1 MRIGIDGR
9 ELLGNRTG
17 VGRYLAEL
25 CAEWLT
31 SPAASRHEFV
41 VYTAPP
47 DNAIAGLGPPFLDG
61 VTGPFQH
68 RSVPGRSGTAW
79 EQLAL
84 PAAAARDDL
93 DVFFAPAYSAPLRL
107 RTPVVVTMHDV
118 SFAAHPEWFP
128 WREGMRRRWLAGR
141 SMARADAIIAVSAF
155 TRDEVL
161 QFFSIPSDRIH
172 VVRSGIRPRSST
184 PGSETPH
191 PLVLYVGSIFNR
203 RNLPTL
209 VRAFAKVRDVV
220 GGLRLAVVGDD
231 RTYPREDLPS
241 LLATTGTAEAVDLR
255 SYVSESDLDGLYGR
269 ARVFAFLSEYEGFG
283 LTPLEAMAAGVP
295 VIVADTPV
303 ARELYAD
310 AAVFVPVRDIRATA
324 AALQSLLQDDT
335 AWATQRDRGTQ
346 VARTF
351 AWARAASETLDVLEA
366 SGRSQS
372 R

>member
-25 CAEWLT
+25 CAEWLS
-31 SPAASRHEFV
+31 SPEASRHEFI
-41 VYTAPP
+41 VYTALPG
-47 DNAIAGLGPPFLDG
+47 NEITGLGPPFLDG
-61 VTGPFQH
+61 VAGPFRH

-84 PAAAARDDL
+84 PAAAARDEL

-107 RTPVVVTMHDV
+107 QTPVVVTMHDV
-118 SFAAHPEWFP
+118 SFVAHPEWVP

-141 SMARADAIIAVSAF
+141 SMARADAVITVSAF

-161 QFFSIPSDRIH
+161 QLFPIPSDRIH
-172 VVRSGIRPRSST
+172 VVRSGIRPRPSA
-184 PGSETPH
+184 PRSEALD

-209 VRAFAKVRDVV
+209 VRAFAKVRGVA

-241 LLATTGTAEAVDLR
+241 LLEATGTAGAVELR
-255 SYVSESDLDGLYGR
+255 SYVSESELDALYGR

-295 VIVADTPV
+295 VVVADTPV
-303 ARELYAD
+303 ARELYSD
-310 AAVFVPVRDIRATA
+310 AAVFVPVRDIQATA
-324 AALQSLLQDDT
+324 TALRSLLQDDT
-335 AWATQRDRGTQ
+335 AWATQRDRGTRL
-346 VARTF
+346 VPAF
-351 AWARAASETLDVLEA
+351 SWARAASETLDVLESA
-366 SGRSQS
+366 GGSPS